1 MKNKYITILGT
12 FGTFSNVDV
21 LSMIRFMQWD
31 VLGLGCFVTGRFMM
45 GRFAMERFECASRT
59 SNLYVFYALE
69 VLVEQN
75 S

>member
-1 MKNKYITILGT
+1 MR
-12 FGTFSNVDV
+12 
-21 LSMIRFMQWD
+21 RFMQWD

-59 SNLYVFYALE
+59 SSLYVFFYALE
-69 VLVEQN
+69 LLVEQN

>member
-1 MKNKYITILGT
+1 
-12 FGTFSNVDV
+12 
-21 LSMIRFMQWD
+21 MQWD